1 MVEAVKVRGLGSR
14 CLASTAGERRSA
26 VFMREVPDSQDLRVL
41 PEAAGV
47 ESTSDL
53 SQIFQNL
60 LRRIWEARGQPI
72 TVSTSRHASGP
83 GGGAPKGGVSVIRP
97 ATGAASAPVQTTGRA

>member
-41 PEAAGV
+41 PEAV
-47 ESTSDL
+47 CL
-53 SQIFQNL
+53 NRPQICARKFQNFS
-60 LRRIWEARGQPI
+60 RRIFGGERAANHGLYLQVCQRPRGW
-72 TVSTSRHASGP
+72 G
-83 GGGAPKGGVSVIRP
+83 PKGGGISVI
-97 ATGAASAPVQTTGRA
+97 